1 MRTGTLTIE
10 PPKGISLEEA
20 KLALKSLKF
29 KILKVTDDTEM
40 TEQEFFSMVD
50 KARAEKKTK
59 VSKEQMRKMLLEE
72 QWKINPLLPC

>member
-50 KARAEKKTK
+50 KARAEK
-59 VSKEQMRKMLLEE
+59 EQMRKMLLEE
-72 QWKINPLLPC
+72 QWKINPLHPC

>member
-40 TEQEFFSMVD
+40 TEQV
-50 KARAEKKTK
+50 
-59 VSKEQMRKMLLEE
+59 L
-72 QWKINPLLPC
+72 

>member
-1 MRTGTLTIE
+1 
-10 PPKGISLEEA
+10 
-20 KLALKSLKF
+20 
-29 KILKVTDDTEM
+29 M

-72 QWKINPLLPC
+72 QWKINPLHPC

>member
-10 PPKGISLEEA
+10 PPKGISLDC
-20 KLALKSLKF
+20 LLYTSPSP
-29 KILKVTDDTEM
+29 
-40 TEQEFFSMVD
+40 EQEFFSMVD

-72 QWKINPLLPC
+72 QWKINPLHPC